1 MAKAPRPKH
10 VPHVCEACS
19 QTTTYAMAL
28 DRGTAHIVL
37 AVFNAVR
44 RLDRNRVHID
54 KEMVALKHDWPSYQ
68 EMIEGGCMTSSMQH
82 NVPRARYH
90 GLIAFADR
98 GSGEYL
104 LTPKG
109 AAFLRGEP
117 VPKVVIV
124 DKAKKKNAGY
134 FEPEGIVTWAQL
146 VRKEPYWAKG
156 FDFEIIGDT
165 LKPRA
170 AGEPSQATLV

>member
-1 MAKAPRPKH
+1 
-10 VPHVCEACS
+10 
-19 QTTTYAMAL
+19 MAL

-44 RLDRNRVHID
+44 RLERNRVHID
-54 KEMVALKHDWPSYQ
+54 KEMVALKSDFDSYQ
-68 EMIEGGCMTSSMQH
+68 HMVEEGFMTSSMQH

-117 VPKVVIV
+117 VPKVVII

-134 FEPEGIVTWAQL
+134 FEPEGTVTWAQL

-156 FDFEIIGDT
+156 YDFEIIGDE
-165 LKPRA
+165 LRPRA
-170 AGEPSQATLV
+170 AAEPSQATLV